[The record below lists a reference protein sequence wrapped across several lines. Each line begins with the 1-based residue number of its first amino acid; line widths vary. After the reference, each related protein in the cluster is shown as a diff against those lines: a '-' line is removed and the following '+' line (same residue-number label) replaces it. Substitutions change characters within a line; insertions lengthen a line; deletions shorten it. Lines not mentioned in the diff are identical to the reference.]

1 MSEDFSGKS
10 PDPQQKRRQT
20 RGHRQIGNTH
30 LHSEIGQFILPTIL
44 IAGLVF
50 LLRIAAISPLSSE
63 IAPIPGEDILEIVV
77 GYAVLMCELFA
88 AAVIGI
94 AAIQGMLRYLRTNFQ
109 SKPIHKQISNTES
122 NRLRM
127 GHRLSLALEFAV
139 AADILRL
146 AISPRINHLIV
157 VFAIILLRV
166 LLNYFLEH
174 DSQTIRECHYV
185 EELEGQNSDEY
196 FDSNS
201 EDCCG

>member
-1 MSEDFSGKS
+1 MSDNLSGKG
-10 PDPQQKRRQT
+10 PDPLHKRNQNGSRRHYGKSHAHVST
-20 RGHRQIGNTH
+20 G
-30 LHSEIGQFILPTIL
+30 EYILPAIL

-50 LLRIAAISPLSSE
+50 LLQISTKTMLSSE
-63 IAPIPGEDILEIVV
+63 ISPIPGEDILKVVV

-94 AAIQGMLRYLRTNFQ
+94 AAVQGMLRYFRNNFRGE
-109 SKPIHKQISNTES
+109 SLNRQISDTEA

-127 GHRLSLALEFAV
+127 GHRLSLGLEFAV

-146 AISPRINHLIV
+146 AISPKVSNLLV

-174 DSQTIRECHYV
+174 DSQIIRDCHYV
-185 EELEGQNSDEY
+185 EELADVETDEY
-196 FDSNS
+196 SDPDEEN
-201 EDCCG
+201 CCG

>member
-1 MSEDFSGKS
+1 MSDVFSGNN
-10 PDPQQKRRQT
+10 PDPKQKRRQN
-20 RGHRQIGNTH
+20 GNHRLNSKTH
-30 LHSEIGQFILPTIL
+30 DHVSFGQYVLPAIL

-50 LLRIAAISPLSSE
+50 LLQISTKTMLSSE
-63 IAPIPGEDILEIVV
+63 ITPIPGEKILELVI

-88 AAVIGI
+88 ATVIGI
-94 AAIQGMLRYLRTNFQ
+94 AAIQGMLRYFRTNFLR
-109 SKPIHKQISNTES
+109 KPIAHQISDTEA

-127 GHRLSLALEFAV
+127 GHRLSLGLEFAV

-146 AISPRINHLIV
+146 AISPKVSNLLV

-174 DSQTIRECHYV
+174 DSLTIRDCHYV
-185 EELEGQNSDEY
+185 EDFADTDIDIN
-196 FDSNS
+196 FDSDS

>member
-1 MSEDFSGKS
+1 MSNDSTGSTQKSGRKDS
-10 PDPQQKRRQT
+10 LNGSRFRRGMSHAET
-20 RGHRQIGNTH
+20 TFGHY
-30 LHSEIGQFILPTIL
+30 FLPTIL

-50 LLRIAAISPLSSE
+50 LLQISTTSFYTSE
-63 IAPIPGEDILEIVV
+63 ISPIPGEHILEIVV

-88 AAVIGI
+88 ALVIGI
-94 AAIQGMLRYLRTNFQ
+94 AAVQGMIRYFRTNFR
-109 SKPIHKQISNTES
+109 SKPIIRSISDVEA

-127 GHRLSLALEFAV
+127 GHRLSLGLEFAV

-146 AISPRINHLIV
+146 AISPKVSYLLV

-185 EELEGQNSDEY
+185 EELQDADTDEF
-196 FDSNS
+196 FDPDS

>member
-1 MSEDFSGKS
+1 MDEGSKGNAPKSGKNNH
-10 PDPQQKRRQT
+10 
-20 RGHRQIGNTH
+20 RGGNRFRNGMSHAESTFGH
-30 LHSEIGQFILPTIL
+30 YFLPTIL

-50 LLRIAAISPLSSE
+50 LLQISATSFYASE
-63 IAPIPGEDILEIVV
+63 VSPIPGEHILEIVV

-88 AAVIGI
+88 AAVIAI
-94 AAIQGMLRYLRTNFQ
+94 AAIQGMVRYLRTNFRQ
-109 SKPIHKQISNTES
+109 KPILRSISDVEA

-127 GHRLSLALEFAV
+127 GHRLSLGLEFAV

-146 AISPRINHLIV
+146 AISPKVSYLLV

-185 EELEGQNSDEY
+185 EELDNTNTDEF
-196 FDSNS
+196 FDPDS